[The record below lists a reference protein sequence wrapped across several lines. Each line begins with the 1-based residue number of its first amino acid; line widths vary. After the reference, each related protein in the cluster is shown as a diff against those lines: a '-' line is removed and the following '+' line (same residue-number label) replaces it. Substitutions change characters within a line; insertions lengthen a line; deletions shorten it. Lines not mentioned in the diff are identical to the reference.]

1 LIRSKPENK
10 ISNIE
15 ASESVK
21 AVITKEVRSANNYM
35 STKSSSSLSPTSSIP
50 LATTISLSSSPSSSS
65 SLLVKEPENLNR
77 SLNINQKNSNPA
89 PSRKSISNLESLAAS
104 MKGKKK
110 MTTLDKSRLDWN
122 KFVEKEGIRDELTHY
137 NKDGY
142 VEKTNFLNAVDER
155 LDAQRQ
161 NIKRTQ
167 R

>member
-1 LIRSKPENK
+1 MIRSKPENK

-50 LATTISLSSSPSSSS
+50 LATTISPSSSPSSSS